1 MNINNI
7 YKNKIAVIGLG
18 YVGLPLALKFGEK
31 FNVIAFD
38 KEKKRIDTLNK
49 NIDFNSELTKK
60 DFTRSKNIFFTN
72 NEKNIKDCNVYIIA
86 VPTPLKKNNKPDFSF
101 LNNASKT
108 VGMYLKSKDIVIYES
123 TVYPGATEEICVPIL
138 KKFSNL
144 DYKNNEL
151 NDYKLKNYFYCG
163 YSPERVNPGD
173 KNRTIEKI
181 IKITSGSNH
190 FASLFVDK
198 LYKSIIKAGTHLVS
212 SIKVAE
218 AAKIIENTQRDLN
231 IALINELSIIFNKL
245 EINTNEILK
254 AANTKWNFIH
264 FEPGL
269 VGGHCIS
276 VDPYYLTH
284 KSIEMGYHPNIILS
298 GRKTNDSMHKYII
311 KKIDEISNIHLKKL
325 NIKILLMGLTF
336 KENCSDLRN
345 SKVFDLYK
353 GLLKNYNVDIY
364 DPIANYNEV
373 KKKYKIAPKV
383 KIIKN
388 KYDIIIL
395 SVPHNYF
402 KKIGIKKIKTYLKS
416 NKKLIIDLKSM
427 FEKNNSIF
435 SL

>member
-49 NIDFNSELTKK
+49 NIDINSELTKK
-60 DFTRSKNIFFTN
+60 DFTRSKKIFFTN
-72 NEKNIKDCNVYIIA
+72 NEKNIKDSNVYIIA

-101 LNNASKT
+101 LKIASKT
-108 VGMYLKSKDIVIYES
+108 VGKYLKSKDIVIYES

-138 KKFSNL
+138 KKYSNL
-144 DYKNNEL
+144 NYKNNEL

-181 IKITSGSNH
+181 VKITSGSNH

-245 EINTNEILK
+245 DLNTNEILK
-254 AANTKWNFIH
+254 AANTKWNFINY
-264 FEPGL
+264 EPGL

-284 KSIEMGYHPNIILS
+284 KSIEMGYNPNIILS

-311 KKIDEISNIHLKKL
+311 KKIDEISKIHLKKL

-364 DPIANYNEV
+364 DPIANYEEV
-373 KKKYKIAPKV
+373 KKKYKMAPKV

-402 KKIGIKKIKTYLKS
+402 KKIGIKKIKTYLKG

-427 FEKNNSIF
+427 FEKNHSIF